1 MSIKSYNWLLL
12 RGLATEKRQWG
23 KFPETLKNELAG
35 KDVLM
40 IDLPGA
46 GDHFQEKSPLSIDEY
61 VYFLREKFK
70 EQKKEGP
77 YALMAISM
85 GAMIAMRWNELFPD
99 DFDKLV
105 LMNTS
110 ASDVVPVYKRVRPQG
125 MLFFL
130 DVFRRPSIEEQI
142 ETILN
147 FTTNILENKNAVA
160 KEFAKHYT
168 EKPISKQNQI
178 RQLLAASRFKSPK
191 KLTKDTLFLIGEG
204 DRLVNPVSTKALR
217 RKYSAELFSHEKAG
231 HDLTLDAGQWVVE
244 SVKKWLAN

>member
-23 KFPETLKNELAG
+23 KFPETLKDEVED

-46 GDHFQEKSPLSIDEY
+46 GDHFLETSPLSIDQY
-61 VYFLREKFK
+61 VYFLRDKFK
-70 EQKKEGP
+70 EQKQDGP

-85 GAMIAMRWNELFPD
+85 GAMIAMRWQELFPD
-99 DFDKLV
+99 DFEKLV

-110 ASDVVPVYKRVRPQG
+110 ASDVVPIYKRVRPQG

-147 FTTNILENKNAVA
+147 FTTNILENKKEVA
-160 KEFAKHYT
+160 HEFAKHYT

-178 RQLLAASRFKSPK
+178 RQLYAASRFKSPK
-191 KLTKDTLFLIGEG
+191 KLAKDALFLIGEG

-217 RKYSAELFSHEKAG
+217 RKYNAELFAHDKAG
-231 HDLTLDAGQWVVE
+231 HDLTLDAGQWVIE
-244 SVKKWLAN
+244 SVKKWLTN